1 MVSGSGV
8 GVGLGVGVGV
18 GVAFEVDV
26 GVGLGVA
33 FEVDGAVD
41 LDVGLGVTLDVGL
54 GVTLDVGLGV
64 GVGIGFFVDVG
75 LTLRCSM
82 FQLMLYCG
90 GGELVCTSFVD
101 VGSWVDDGLGLVV
114 DLKVV
119 GLGGHGF
126 QGGYPGF
133 LVEETFLVE
142 VDLLVGT
149 EEEVCSEV
157 LELVEIGGDDVT
169 DGYSGVGLGVGVGI
183 GVGVEEAP
191 GPSPSQLML

>member
-1 MVSGSGV
+1 MVSGSGVGV

-18 GVAFEVDV
+18 GMTFEVDD

-33 FEVDGAVD
+33 FEVDGTAD
-41 LDVGLGVTLDVGL
+41 LDVGLEVGLGGGL
-54 GVTLDVGLGV
+54 GVTL
-64 GVGIGFFVDVG
+64 DVG

-82 FQLMLYCG
+82 FQLMLYWG

-101 VGSWVDDGLGLVV
+101 VDFWVDDGLGLVV

-126 QGGYPGF
+126 QGGYPG
-133 LVEETFLVE
+133 LLVE
-142 VDLLVGT
+142 VGLLVGT
-149 EEEVCSEV
+149 EEEVCLEV
-157 LELVEIGGDDVT
+157 LELVETDGDDVT
-169 DGYSGVGLGVGVGI
+169 DGYSGVGLGVGVGT
-183 GVGVEEAP
+183 GVGVEAP

>member
-1 MVSGSGV
+1 MVSGSGAGV
-8 GVGLGVGVGV
+8 GVGLGVGVGVGV

-33 FEVDGAVD
+33 FEVDGGVD

-64 GVGIGFFVDVG
+64 GVGFGFFVDVG
-75 LTLRCSM
+75 LTSRCSM
-82 FQLMLYCG
+82 FQLMLYWG

-101 VGSWVDDGLGLVV
+101 VGWVDDGLGLVV

-133 LVEETFLVE
+133 LVEETFVDE
-142 VDLLVGT
+142 VDF
-149 EEEVCSEV
+149 
-157 LELVEIGGDDVT
+157 LELIETDGDDVT
-169 DGYSGVGLGVGVGI
+169 DGYSGVGFGVGVGT
-183 GVGVEEAP
+183 GVGVEDAP